1 MWIPTFAG
9 MTRAVAMTNRM
20 DLYQPESKELA
31 IPACGAFV
39 FVEGRLCPYLEVVEI
54 TQQGMG
60 GFGSARMAWHS
71 DSGKLPDEI
80 EISKSVVIKW
90 IYNNLYPAGGAEGIV
105 IFAGEI
111 ERIETKLGPDGETI
125 EVVARDFSATLER
138 ITVFGRWICDI
149 NERMVFIE
157 GERTIFNESGQP
169 NASSEPV
176 EHNGNSVRLF
186 AANTSQARLWDCAD
200 VIRYLLCEYLP
211 AGQLFVP
218 EDDRLRAIAG
228 DESVRDLNVTGMS
241 LLDALEKCCG
251 QAGLEFRFVP
261 RLSES
266 GPSQGIVFCRKGSG
280 RGVELN
286 LQQQGGRLS
295 VSKTNIWKATS
306 KRESPLTH
314 RYVGQG
320 DYKVFEATFDL
331 VKGWHWQDE
340 DVDYEKFS
348 PSTNPE
354 FHKVR
359 DVWRKWCLNETGE
372 YTSPP
377 FVETPAHDFTYVF
390 GTDKFA
396 HRRRRF
402 WPAISCDSQGRS
414 LGYFLEVSYD
424 DGDHWWQYMHAFD
437 NLLDECGIWLASD
450 KLDIDT
456 WIAALKGVLRFRLT
470 ASVVSDERL
479 SCTVADGPVGG
490 IVPVVERIVN
500 AGGGFKFRKVTGKS
514 IFTGFRSGLVV
525 DQIDTAGF
533 GADETDDSAALMQ
546 FVRRRAQA
554 DAAAIETFDVQTPY
568 LAVGFEVG
576 DIVKTNPE
584 DKDIFSA
591 RSDNRS
597 TSVIEKVRMDFRKQS
612 TQLKVVRKRKT

>member
-1 MWIPTFAG
+1 
-9 MTRAVAMTNRM
+9 
-20 DLYQPESKELA
+20 
-31 IPACGAFV
+31 
-39 FVEGRLCPYLEVVEI
+39 
-54 TQQGMG
+54 MG
-60 GFGSARMAWHS
+60 GFGSARLSWLTNEEQIEERIET
-71 DSGKLPDEI
+71 GKPI
-80 EISKSVVIKW
+80 AIKW
-90 IYNNLYPAGGAEGIV
+90 LYNNLYPAGGAEGVV
-105 IFAGEI
+105 IFAGQV
-111 ERIETKLGPDGETI
+111 ERIETSFKPDGETI

-138 ITVFGRWICDI
+138 ITVLGRWVQDVDG
-149 NERMVFIE
+149 RTVFIE
-157 GERTIFNESGQP
+157 GERTVFNESGQP
-169 NASSEPV
+169 NASSELV
-176 EHNGNSVRLF
+176 EHKGNAVRLF

-211 AGQLFVP
+211 EGQLFVP
-218 EDDRLRAIAG
+218 DDDRLRGKAG
-228 DESVRDLNVTGMS
+228 DEAVRDLDVTGMS
-241 LLDALEKCCG
+241 LLDALAKCCE
-251 QAGLEFRFVP
+251 QAGLEFKFVP

-266 GPSQGIVFCRKGSG
+266 GPSQGIVFYRKGTG
-280 RGVELN
+280 RSVELN
-286 LQQQGGRLS
+286 LQSAGGRLS

-306 KRESPLTH
+306 RREPTVTH
-314 RYVGQG
+314 RYIGQG

-377 FVETPAHDFTYVF
+377 VIVTPAYDFTYVF
-390 GTDKFA
+390 GTDKYA

-424 DGDHWWQYMHAFD
+424 DGTHWWQYMHAFD

-450 KLDIDT
+450 KLDIET

-479 SCTVADGPVGG
+479 SYTTADGPVGG
-490 IVPVVERIVN
+490 VVPVVERIAN
-500 AGGGFKFRKVTGKS
+500 AGNAFKFRKVTGKS
-514 IFTGFRSGLVV
+514 RF
-525 DQIDTAGF
+525 AG
-533 GADETDDSAALMQ
+533 GAADESDDSAALMQ
-546 FVRRRAQA
+546 FVRRRAQT
-554 DAAAIETFDVQTPY
+554 DAVAIETFDVQTPY
-568 LAVGFEVG
+568 LAIGFEVG

-584 DKDIFSA
+584 DRDIFSA
-591 RSDNRS
+591 IRDSRSV
-597 TSVIEKVRMDFRKQS
+597 SVIEKVRMDFKKQL
-612 TQLKVVRKRKT
+612 TEMKVVRRRT